1 VIWHVTASWP
11 CAVVLTGALG
21 AGGCAAPPKA
31 EPPRA
36 FDAALAREAQSNRLA
51 RLQTIRSGG
60 VIELEWS
67 DDRGDHFEQ
76 GDLTLLIGLP
86 NDLALHVRKQV
97 SDPFVWL
104 GSNADRFWYFDLLD
118 RDAKKLYVGEHAD
131 LSNGDR
137 VPGALHPLRLIDLAG
152 LSPWPDEGELVFD
165 DALDAW
171 ALPTTG
177 RGGPMRVFLD
187 ATGMLPVRI
196 QSLAEDGAVLYESVL
211 SRYEP
216 VAVDGLPRG
225 AYPRVAH
232 RMEVTD
238 IGAGGR
244 ATVMLDGVTTRVD
257 TNQLRSVTDLARLT
271 ASLRPHEVIH
281 LGEERPTPDS
291 DGSG

>member
-1 VIWHVTASWP
+1 VIRHAVLGWP
-11 CAVVLTGALG
+11 GAAVLTGALV
-21 AGGCAAPPKA
+21 AGGCSTPPKS
-31 EPPRA
+31 EPPRV
-36 FDAALAREAQSNRLA
+36 FDAALAREAQSDRLA

-118 RDAKKLYVGEHAD
+118 RDSRKLYVGHHAD
-131 LSNGDR
+131 LTGGDR

-152 LSPWPDEGELVFD
+152 LSPWPDAGDPAFD
-165 DALDAW
+165 ATANAW

-187 ATGMLPVRI
+187 AIGVLPVRI
-196 QSLAEDGAVLYESVL
+196 QSLADDGAVLYESVL

-232 RMEVTD
+232 RIEVTD
-238 IGAGGR
+238 FGAGGR

-257 TNQLRSVTDLARLT
+257 ANQLKGVTDLDRLT
-271 ASLRPHEVIH
+271 SSLRPHEVIH
-281 LGEERPTPDS
+281 LGDERPATDS